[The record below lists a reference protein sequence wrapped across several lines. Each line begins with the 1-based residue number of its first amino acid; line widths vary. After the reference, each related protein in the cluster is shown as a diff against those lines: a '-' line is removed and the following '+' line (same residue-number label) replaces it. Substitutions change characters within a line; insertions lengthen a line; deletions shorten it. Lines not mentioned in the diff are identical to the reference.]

1 MVRALL
7 SKIFPAL
14 SPPASR
20 RDELE
25 SLLAVPSADMASF
38 DPHEEALLRNILG
51 LQDLNASDVM
61 IPRADIVS
69 VSMAESFSE
78 IIAQMTA
85 AESQPASGAAREPSM
100 ILPASSISRM
110 CLRIFMLARHPISER
125 CCDRRCS
132 WHRPIRLLDLL
143 HEMRLRRPASGAG
156 GR

>member
-1 MVRALL
+1 MVRTLL
-7 SKIFPAL
+7 ARLFPAL
-14 SPPASR
+14 NPPASR

-25 SLLAVPSADMASF
+25 NLLAVPSADMASF

-85 AESQPASGAAREPSM
+85 PNHSQ
-100 ILPASSISRM
+100 LQ
-110 CLRIFMLARHPISER
+110 LRPETRDDIA
-125 CCDRRCS
+125 
-132 WHRPIRLLDLL
+132 
-143 HEMRLRRPASGAG
+143 
-156 GR
+156 